1 MPVLVYALALDGMPW
16 EASLT
21 VAGGMLDAD
30 GNKRLFKYLTW
41 PIADFEG
48 CRRDSDQDAGELQG
62 TGEWDGKLNRWRM
75 YGFRLGCYGILRDGK
90 LALGGESDNR
100 H

>member
-21 VAGGMLDAD
+21 VAGGVLDAD
-30 GNKRLFKYLTW
+30 GNKRLFKYLTL

-48 CRRDSDQDAGELQG
+48 CRRDSD
-62 TGEWDGKLNRWRM
+62 
-75 YGFRLGCYGILRDGK
+75 
-90 LALGGESDNR
+90 
-100 H
+100 